1 MLKGGIQLS
10 LLIGPVAP
18 VPAPPPVIE
27 ALIGVEV
34 SIRDTGRSGFQLQ
47 FALDIQS
54 PLNTIFLLSGA
65 GPIPLIR
72 CIIMVTL
79 NGSPSVI
86 MDGLVTQQQV
96 TPAGPDGR
104 ATLTVTG
111 EDISVAMDQQ
121 DFTGFPF
128 PALPMEGRIALLIA
142 KYAVLG
148 IIPKIIPS
156 VMIDIPI
163 PTNHVPSQGGTDL
176 QYINQL
182 AGEVG
187 YVFYIEPGPRPGVNI
202 AYWGPQIKLGVPQP
216 ALSFNMGPHTNV
228 EALSFTFDNNKSG
241 LPTLYHYNELSNVP
255 IPIPIPPITP
265 FSPPLGLAPP
275 IPTRLEPVGDSYSKR
290 SLALGMMKGMATAA
304 DMQEV
309 VKGQGTLDVL
319 RYGRILKARQLVGVR
334 GAGMAFD
341 GLHYVDSVTH
351 KIKKGEYKQSFTLSR
366 NGLLSTVPKVD

>member
-18 VPAPPPVIE
+18 VPAPQAVID
-27 ALIGVEV
+27 ALTGVEV
-34 SIRDTGRSGFQLQ
+34 SVRDTGRSGFQLQ
-47 FALDIQS
+47 FTLDLQS
-54 PLNTIFLLSGA
+54 PLNTIFLLGGA
-65 GPIPLIR
+65 SPIPLIR
-72 CIIMVTL
+72 CIIVVTL
-79 NGSPSVI
+79 NGLATVL

-96 TPAGPDGR
+96 TPAGSDGR

-111 EDISVAMDQQ
+111 EDVSVAMDQQ

-128 PALPMEGRIALLIA
+128 PAMPMEARVALLIA

-156 VMIDIPI
+156 VLMD
-163 PTNHVPSQGGTDL
+163 VPSPTTQIPAQEGTDL
-176 QYINQL
+176 QYINDL
-182 AGEVG
+182 ASSVG
-187 YVFYIEPGPRPGVNI
+187 YVFYIEPGPKPGTNI

-228 EALSFTFDNNKSG
+228 EALSFTFDNNKNG
-241 LPTLYHYNELSNVP
+241 LPTVYYYNELSKVS

-265 FSPPLGLAPP
+265 LSPPLGLVSP
-275 IPTRLEPVGDSYSKR
+275 IPTKLTPVAGGNSKR
-290 SLALGMMKGMATAA
+290 SMALGIMRGMAAAA

-341 GLHYVDSVTH
+341 GLHYVESVTH
-351 KIKKGEYKQSFTLSR
+351 QIKKGEYKQSFTLSR
-366 NGLLSTVPKVD
+366 NGLLSTVPNVA